1 MEENTERNYQEDF
14 KKLLFGLEDI
24 ERRCGKEAA
33 KKFYLGMQEGLKKE
47 IAGTMREEDREKA
60 AYLLS
65 TLGTLKGFDDA
76 KEGGLVK
83 KVGEPFFGSFLEQER
98 KTIGGIVKI
107 LGVLGAVAG
116 VVAFHEFF
124 PRQYNLLSDYV
135 SGAYESVLGK

>member
-1 MEENTERNYQEDF
+1 MEENAERNYQEDF

-65 TLGTLKGFDDA
+65 TLGSLKGFNVKD
-76 KEGGLVK
+76 GGLAK
-83 KVGEPFFGSFLEQER
+83 KVNGPLFGSFSDQEM
-98 KTIGGIVKI
+98 KTVKGIVKI
-107 LGVLGAVAG
+107 LGVMGAVAG

-124 PRQYNLLSDYV
+124 PRQYDALSEYV
-135 SGAYESVLGK
+135 SGVYESVLGK